1 MSNIGFWE
9 DVSLGDT
16 QEVEAPDFGAT
27 PPIFP
32 EWTFQAKKFV
42 NIKDARIENLE
53 EYCPMWFE
61 ELSEIDGVYLGG
73 GSLRN
78 LLGGDD
84 VIADIDIFFKN
95 KTSLLQAIE
104 VMQRY
109 DGSES
114 GDWYEAFRCP
124 ANELITY
131 KTAIEKHEDDRTPE
145 DYKSQ
150 KKIQF
155 ITKSFY
161 NSPEDLINTFDFIP
175 TCACLYKGALYT
187 HPDWVQ
193 HVKKRTLGLHFISY
207 PVASVFR
214 MMKYKDKGYHVL
226 TESVLE
232 MVTQINM
239 GDFEDGQLALY
250 VD

>member
-1 MSNIGFWE
+1 MNTQDFW
-9 DVSLGDT
+9 GDLPP
-16 QEVEAPDFGAT
+16 EPEEHEAPDFGAT

-32 EWTFQAKKFV
+32 EWTFQPKRFKA
-42 NIKDARIENLE
+42 IKESRLSNLE
-53 EYCPMWFE
+53 EYYPIWFE
-61 ELSEIDGVYLGG
+61 ELANVEGVYLGG

-84 VIADIDIFFKN
+84 VIADIDLFFRDKGALM
-95 KTSLLQAIE
+95 KAIE

-109 DGSES
+109 EGIEE

-145 DYKSQ
+145 DYKNQ
-150 KKIQF
+150 KKVQF

-161 NSPEDLINTFDFIP
+161 ESPEDLINTFDFIP
-175 TCACLYKGALYT
+175 TCACLYQNTLYT
-187 HPDWVQ
+187 HPDWFK
-193 HVKKRTLGLHFISY
+193 HVKRRTLGLHFISY

-214 MMKYKDKGYHVL
+214 MMKYKDKGYTVL
-226 TESVLE
+226 TDSVLD

-239 GDFEDGQLALY
+239 GEFEDGQLALY